1 MRPSAFLSSSGHQ
14 GGDCLREKAEDDHNG
29 NDPSDPPVGRLLSH
43 GPVSR
48 LPGAGLGA
56 GQRAPPGGFGQ
67 ACAVPSA
74 PSGAASLSRRYCGRG
89 WFRCAGVYR
98 FSGGIGMPQSS
109 HRPLTT
115 LPPHRLHFCIQ
126 DPPST
131 DSGYVLAARW
141 AAVLRCMASEE
152 TVMRIS
158 AASRYQGNSVML
170 NCWASS
176 PKKGG
181 SSVVPV

>member
-1 MRPSAFLSSSGHQ
+1 MAMIHPIHRLAGFCPMGRF
-14 GGDCLREKAEDDHNG
+14 
-29 NDPSDPPVGRLLSH
+29 PVCR
-43 GPVSR
+43 
-48 LPGAGLGA
+48 
-56 GQRAPPGGFGQ
+56 
-67 ACAVPSA
+67 
-74 PSGAASLSRRYCGRG
+74 GRG
-89 WFRCAGVYR
+89 WGRAAGAAGRLRAGLRCAVCPVRCSKPFPSVLRARLVSLRRVYR

-158 AASRYQGNSVML
+158 AASRYQGNSDML